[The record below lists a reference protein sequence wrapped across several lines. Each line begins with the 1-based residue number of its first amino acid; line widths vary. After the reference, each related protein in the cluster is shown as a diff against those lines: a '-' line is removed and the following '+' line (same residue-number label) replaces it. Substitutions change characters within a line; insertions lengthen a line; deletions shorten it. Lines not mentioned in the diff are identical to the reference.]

1 VEPTD
6 GQNAGNLRTAK
17 VETVMLRQQP
27 RIISDLAKA
36 PASSP
41 HTGDWHDVIG
51 HHRYYGSSAIQ
62 GERIT
67 ETRSGAQPHSLNVC
81 GF

>member
-1 VEPTD
+1 
-6 GQNAGNLRTAK
+6 
-17 VETVMLRQQP
+17 MLRQQP
-27 RIISDLAKA
+27 RIISYSSKT
-36 PASSP
+36 PASSQI
-41 HTGDWHDVIG
+41 GDQHDVIG

-67 ETRSGAQPHSLNVC
+67 ETRSGARPRSLNIC